1 MRAIASAFVQRAARI
16 EGTLRR
22 RRERRNDGARG
33 MRDDA
38 DGHAFQR
45 VARARARC
53 GEDAR
58 WVTDARAGGRCER
71 GERARVDGEASV
83 ARGR

>member
-1 MRAIASAFVQRAARI
+1 MTPTAMRFSASRAC
-16 EGTLRR
+16 
-22 RRERRNDGARG
+22 
-33 MRDDA
+33 
-38 DGHAFQR
+38 
-45 VARARARC
+45 ARC

-71 GERARVDGEASV
+71 GGRARVDGEASV

>member
-1 MRAIASAFVQRAARI
+1 MTPTAMRFSAS
-16 EGTLRR
+16 
-22 RRERRNDGARG
+22 
-33 MRDDA
+33 
-38 DGHAFQR
+38 
-45 VARARARC
+45 RARC

-71 GERARVDGEASV
+71 GGRARVDGEASV